1 MGGKKKEVK
10 TSLERKIQYLQVQI
24 ALEIFLQDFPFMRK
38 NIKMGIV
45 PELQGHQDVLDI
57 KILDR
62 SFLFKQHKE
71 CHFYN

>member
-1 MGGKKKEVK
+1 
-10 TSLERKIQYLQVQI
+10 
-24 ALEIFLQDFPFMRK
+24 MRK

-71 CHFYN
+71 CHFYNWLWFNNISDNEGHHVMAD